1 MRLDSRLIGFG
12 LFFIVFGGVLLAGRQ
27 GLIDPALLERAWQ
40 LWPLLLVA
48 AGLSIVLARRP
59 GADLGNLLFAVVLG
73 VMAGGLVGSGAGL
86 PFVGCGGDADDGTTF
101 PRQGGSLTDG
111 TTVEVD
117 FSCGDLTIVSGGGNE
132 WSLTGTSEA
141 GAPPEIDSDD
151 DDTIHLEAGRS
162 GFFVVGRAAEDW
174 ELTLPTEPEIALDVD
189 LNAGSGSVDLDGA
202 QVANVDA
209 SVNAAALRLDLRGVA
224 DISTIDLSV
233 NAGSAVV
240 WLPERALEGDAT
252 ANAGSVTFCAPEGVG
267 LRFVT
272 GGAVSSNDFGDNGL
286 VDVGEA
292 WESPEFSTA
301 AVRITIEATANAG
314 SLSLN
319 DEQACEG

>member
-1 MRLDSRLIGFG
+1 MRIDSRLIGFG
-12 LFFIVFGGVLLAGRQ
+12 LFFIVFGGILLAGRQ
-27 GLIDPALLERAWQ
+27 GLIEPALLERAWQ

-86 PFVGCGGDADDGTTF
+86 PFVGCGGDADDGTAF
-101 PRQGGSLTDG
+101 PRQGGSLADG
-111 TTVEVD
+111 ATVEVD
-117 FSCGDLTIVSGGGNE
+117 FSCGDLMIVSGGGSE
-132 WSLTGTSEA
+132 WSLTGTSEG
-141 GAPPEIDSDD
+141 GASPEIDEDG
-151 DDTIHLEAGRS
+151 DTVHLEAGPK

-174 ELTLPTEPEIALDVD
+174 ELTLPTEPAIALDLA
-189 LNAGSGSVDLDGA
+189 LNAGSGSVDLDGT
-202 QVANVDA
+202 QMSNVEA

-240 WLPERALEGDAT
+240 WLPEHDLEGDAT
-252 ANAGSVTFCAPEGVG
+252 ANAGSLTFCAPDGVG

-286 VDVGEA
+286 EDVGEA
-292 WESPEFSTA
+292 WESPDFSTA
-301 AVRITIEATANAG
+301 DVRITIEATANAG